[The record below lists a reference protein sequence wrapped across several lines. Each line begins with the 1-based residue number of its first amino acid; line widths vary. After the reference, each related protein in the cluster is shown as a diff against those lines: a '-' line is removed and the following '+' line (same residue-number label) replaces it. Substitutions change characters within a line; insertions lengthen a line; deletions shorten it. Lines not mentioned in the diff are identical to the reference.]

1 MTYASAVLIGYDY
14 WRRRRD
20 QVEERVQWNPER
32 LANHH
37 VGIAGAPGAGKT
49 HWIRNFIEGQSD
61 DVEVD
66 IFDYHGDIEVPGA
79 KTVLFSESTKYGFNP
94 LVLNPDPD
102 YGGVR
107 RAVNDVIAAIG
118 NTSRALGTNQESVL
132 RNLLTDAYS
141 LKGISAT
148 NPSTWYRNEATDEQI
163 HRLIEQQDWAGLR
176 QVYPTLHDVT
186 TLARR
191 KLKAL
196 WMGIEDKD
204 EGRQVLTAFDEFCR
218 VMATLNQRRMKNA
231 SQASDD
237 TELAQLD
244 SKLGSIKMRAL
255 DGFGTFLERMQSGRE
270 FEEVVKYNSKDVLLS
285 VINRLEN
292 LQAIGIFNSNPPPFG
307 NARIRRYNIKP
318 LAQSEDELRMFV
330 HFRLQ
335 AIIREEMQRGEA
347 HGRIRRLVVVDEC
360 VLFNDESRS
369 NPINVIATQMRKFGL
384 ALLQAGQ
391 SPTHM
396 SEEFLSS
403 AGTLLLLN
411 LSPTIWDSAARRLKI
426 DQKMLQ
432 YLQPQHTGAVR
443 LTEKGQIPA
452 FKQVYFA

>member
-1 MTYASAVLIGYDY
+1 MTPVLIGYDY
-14 WRRRRD
+14 WRRKND
-20 QVEERVQWNPER
+20 HKNELVQWDPSR

-37 VGIAGAPGAGKT
+37 IGIAGTSGAGKT
-49 HWIRNFIEGQSD
+49 HWIRNFIQGQAD
-61 DVEVD
+61 DVVID

-94 LVLNPDPD
+94 LVLNPDPHF
-102 YGGVR
+102 GGVR
-107 RAVNDVIAAIG
+107 RAINDVIAAIG
-118 NTSRALGTNQESVL
+118 NTSRALGTNQEGVL
-132 RNLLTDAYS
+132 RALLTDAYA

-163 HRLIEQQDWAGLR
+163 KQLIEAHDWNGLR

-196 WMGIEDKD
+196 WMGIEDKED
-204 EGRQVLTAFDEFCR
+204 GRQVLTAFDEFCR
-218 VMATLNQRRMKNA
+218 VMATLNKRRMKNA
-231 SQASDD
+231 TQAADEA
-237 TELAQLD
+237 ELAQLD
-244 SKLGSIKMRAL
+244 SKLGSIKIRAL
-255 DGFGTFLERMQSGRE
+255 DGFSTFLDRMQSGRE
-270 FEEVVKYNSKDVLLS
+270 FEEVVKYNSRDVLLS

-307 NARIRRYNIKP
+307 KARIRRYNLKP
-318 LAQSEDELRMFV
+318 IAQSEDELRMFV

-335 AIIREEMQRGEA
+335 AIIREEMQRGES
-347 HGRIRRLVVVDEC
+347 HGRIRRFVVIDEC

-369 NPINVIATQMRKFGL
+369 NPINVIANQMRKFGL
-384 ALLQAGQ
+384 AILQAGQ

-403 AGTLLLLN
+403 AGTMLLLN
-411 LSPTIWDSAARRLKI
+411 LAPTNWDSAARRLKI
-426 DQKMLQ
+426 DAKMLQ
-432 YLQPQHTGAVR
+432 YLQAQHTGAVR

-452 FKQVYFA
+452 FRQVYFA